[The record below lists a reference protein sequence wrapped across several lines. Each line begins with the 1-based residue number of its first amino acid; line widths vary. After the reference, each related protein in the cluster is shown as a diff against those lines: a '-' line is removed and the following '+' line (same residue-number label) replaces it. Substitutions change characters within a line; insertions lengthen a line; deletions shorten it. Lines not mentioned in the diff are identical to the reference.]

1 MREDSA
7 NDLIVPDSRWPSPR
21 QRKEGVPAPS
31 FRCTLCNKIANALP
45 IYSVWFRIIP
55 HFSLQLLRRDPVLG
69 GQPGIRTET
78 APQSA
83 DGRIVRI
90 AVHVRHGRE
99 IHGNAQ

>member
-55 HFSLQLLRRDPVLG
+55 HFSLQLLRRDPPEV
-69 GQPGIRTET
+69 
-78 APQSA
+78 
-83 DGRIVRI
+83 
-90 AVHVRHGRE
+90 AVP
-99 IHGNAQ
+99 